1 MGKTNKNQTKT
12 VQSTTLPMVNAKV
25 AGIDIG
31 NEAHYVSVSPQLSVE
46 NVRKFGTFT
55 ADLEALATWL
65 LDLGITSVAMESTGV
80 YWINV
85 FEVLESKGLEVLLV
99 NARYPKNVS
108 GRKSDVSDSQWIQ
121 QLHSYGLLPASFI
134 PSEDVRELRY
144 YVRQRSTLVSN
155 KAQYLQRIGK
165 ALQLMNIKL
174 QNKIARL
181 DSKVGMEI
189 VRAIA
194 KGEQDPAILAN
205 FHTKA
210 MKVSKEE
217 LIASLRGNYRK
228 EHLFA
233 LKQSLACFDFMKEQL
248 LECEQEIEKLLQK
261 WQTGEI
267 IQEEAFESQAKK
279 KTVRQNDYAFEVGSY
294 LKEITGVDLTEVKGF
309 SENTLLTI
317 LSETGTDMTR
327 FQDAKHFVS
336 WLGLAPKQKISGDKL
351 LGHFKQKHPSRANQ
365 AFKLAAWSLHSSH
378 CHLGALYRKLSIRKN
393 SGIAVQAVAR
403 KLAVIFYTMMKSKTS
418 YQPHSANEYEKKYT
432 ARKQQSLEKEATKLG
447 YRLVKIE

>member
-279 KTVRQNDYAFEVGSY
+279 KNST
-294 LKEITGVDLTEVKGF
+294 
-309 SENTLLTI
+309 
-317 LSETGTDMTR
+317 
-327 FQDAKHFVS
+327 
-336 WLGLAPKQKISGDKL
+336 PK
-351 LGHFKQKHPSRANQ
+351 
-365 AFKLAAWSLHSSH
+365 
-378 CHLGALYRKLSIRKN
+378 
-393 SGIAVQAVAR
+393 
-403 KLAVIFYTMMKSKTS
+403 
-418 YQPHSANEYEKKYT
+418 
-432 ARKQQSLEKEATKLG
+432 
-447 YRLVKIE
+447 